1 MNKVAYCIM
10 AHNDKEHLSKLIT
23 ALGDNCE
30 IFIHIDGF
38 VDDTSFLN
46 LSGKGNVHFLT
57 PRIKVSWA
65 GFSMV
70 TVMMELLKLAIEYK
84 DEFSHYIF
92 LSGSCY
98 PIKPISQIDSFFANN
113 KKKSF
118 IKYVKMTEHLLL
130 YRHIQYKFLMDNP
143 FLIRNRITYNLH
155 RMMRRIS
162 FHTNIT
168 NPLKDNIIPYAGS
181 QWTVLNDQCA
191 KYVVS
196 FHESNPWFQD
206 MMRYTYAPDEHYI
219 HTILGNSPLSSQC
232 TGLQDFKYLGLDYLT
247 NLHLIDN
254 SLTKWFTVDDW
265 QEVRQSD
272 KFFVRKVRTLDGVKL
287 VDKIN
292 REILNW

>member
-23 ALGDNCE
+23 ALGNNCD
-30 IFIHIDGF
+30 IFIHLDGY
-38 VDDTSFLN
+38 VDDISFLS
-46 LSGKGNVHFLT
+46 LSNKENVHFLT
-57 PRIKVSWA
+57 PRIKISWA

-70 TVMMELLKLAIEYK
+70 TVMMQLLKIAVEYK
-84 DEFSHYIF
+84 AEFSHYIF

-98 PIKPISQIDSFFANN
+98 PIKPINHIESLFENN
-113 KKKSF
+113 KDKSF
-118 IKYVKMTEHLLL
+118 IKYVKMMEHPLL
-130 YRHIQYKFLMDNP
+130 YRHIQYKFLMDSP
-143 FLIRNRITYNLH
+143 FPIRNKITHNLH

-168 NPLKDNIIPYAGS
+168 NTLKDNIVPYAGS
-181 QWTVLNDQCA
+181 NWTALNAECA

-196 FHESNPWFQD
+196 FHESNPDFQD

-232 TGLQDFKYLGLDYLT
+232 TGAIEFKYIGLDYLA

-254 SLTKWFTVDDW
+254 SLTKWYTIDDW
-265 QEVRQSD
+265 SDITASD
-272 KFFVRKVRTLDGVKL
+272 KLFVRKIRSIDGSKL
-287 VDKIN
+287 VERIDNKI
-292 REILNW
+292 LCL

>member
-10 AHNDKEHLSKLIT
+10 AHNDKEHLSKLIN
-23 ALGDNCE
+23 ALGNNCE
-30 IFIHIDGF
+30 IFIHIDGY
-38 VDDTSFLN
+38 VDDTSFLT
-46 LSGKGNVHFLT
+46 LSDKENVHFLT
-57 PRIKVSWA
+57 PRIKISWA

-70 TVMMELLKLAIEYK
+70 KVMMQLLKLAVEHS

-98 PIKPISQIDSFFANN
+98 PIKPISQIDSFFERN
-113 KKKSF
+113 KDKSF
-118 IKYVKMTEHLLL
+118 IKYVRMTEHPLLL
-130 YRHIQYKFLMDNP
+130 RHIQYKFLMDNP
-143 FLIRNRITYNLH
+143 FSIRNKLTHNLH
-155 RMMRRIS
+155 RTMRRIS

-168 NPLKDNIIPYAGS
+168 NPWNDNLIPYSGS
-181 QWTVLNDQCA
+181 QWTALNAQCA

-196 FHESNPWFQD
+196 FHENNSEFQD

-232 TGLQDFKYLGLDYLT
+232 TGPVEFKYIGLDYLA

-254 SLTKWFTVDDW
+254 SLTKWYTLNDW
-265 QEVRQSD
+265 TEITASD
-272 KFFVRKVRTLDGVKL
+272 KLFVRKVRSIDGFEL

-292 REILNW
+292 NEILCL